1 MKKYSL
7 IFLIVLVSIAL
18 LFSCQRVDESADLKF
33 DETIVQKGI
42 PLEYGS
48 LVSVTTQAEWPGW
61 AQLWFED
68 DENTIRMVRV
78 EFHKGIISEGVR
90 TIHRY

>member
-7 IFLIVLVSIAL
+7 LVLIALVSIVF
-18 LFSCQRVDESADLKF
+18 LFSCQRVDESKELKF
-33 DETIVQKGI
+33 DETIRQEGI

-48 LVSVTTQAEWPGW
+48 LVAVTTQTDWPGW

-68 DENTIRMVRV
+68 EDHTIRMIRV

-90 TIHRY
+90 TIQRY